1 MTITASLF
9 LLSWRQLSP
18 GHLAGLLVCVSAGL
32 APALSAQETSDAEPA
47 GLAQLLEAAGESA
60 EGEVLLSGPVNQLY
74 DEIARLSAV
83 ALMPEKA
90 DIRQIEAFQVGSG
103 QLAEHS
109 ARLVSIQLD
118 TRLVHLLE
126 IAGTVRIYTKD
137 MAKPDMAKPDMT
149 RSIRYFV
156 QELQIDS
163 SFNGMERASRDL
175 YDSLISP
182 FVADLRQAEIDTLII
197 TATDD
202 LRAVPY
208 AALYSGSEYLL
219 EDFTLQMAPIPA
231 EVTYRATG
239 SAGSS
244 APEGVLSSANH
255 ALQISLAEESLA
267 LAVSRSPVTAAA
279 EANRLLGAH
288 YSLGLPANLASLWS
302 TNPAAHEKLMADYR
316 DGRAAGLQPATALQA
331 AQRVMQASPRF
342 GHPYFWGGYLLVK

>member
-1 MTITASLF
+1 
-9 LLSWRQLSP
+9 
-18 GHLAGLLVCVSAGL
+18 V
-32 APALSAQETSDAEPA
+32 EPA
-47 GLAQLLEAAGESA
+47 GLAQFLEAAGESA
-60 EGEVLLSGPVNQLY
+60 EGEVVLSGPVNQLY
-74 DEIARLSAV
+74 DEIARLSV
-83 ALMPEKA
+83 LALMPEWA
-90 DIRQIEAFQVGSG
+90 DTHQIEAFQVGSG

-137 MAKPDMAKPDMT
+137 MAKPDMT

-182 FVADLRQAEIDTLII
+182 FVGDLRQAEIDTLII
-197 TATDD
+197 TATGC

-219 EDFTLQMAPIPA
+219 EDFTLQIAPIPA

-244 APEGVLSSANH
+244 APAPSSAND

-267 LAVSRSPVTAAA
+267 LSVSRSPVTAAT

-302 TNPAAHEKLMADYR
+302 TNPTAHEKLMADYR

-331 AQRVMQASPRF
+331 AQRAMQASPRF
-342 GHPYFWGGYLLVK
+342 GHPYFWGGYLLAK

>member
-9 LLSWRQLSP
+9 LLPWRQLSP
-18 GHLAGLLVCVSAGL
+18 CHLAGLLVCVSVFL
-32 APALSAQETSDAEPA
+32 APALLSAQETADAEPA
-47 GLAQLLEAAGESA
+47 GLAQLLEAAGQPA
-60 EGEVLLSGPVNQLY
+60 EGEVLLSGPINQLY

-83 ALMPEKA
+83 ALMPDQA
-90 DIRQIEAFQVGSG
+90 DIYQIEAFQVGSSE
-103 QLAEHS
+103 LAENS

-126 IAGTVRIYTKD
+126 IAGTVRLYTKD
-137 MAKPDMAKPDMT
+137 MTRPEMA

-182 FVADLRQAEIDTLII
+182 FVADLRRADIDTLII
-197 TATDD
+197 TATDG

-219 EDFTLQMAPIPA
+219 EDFTLQIAPIPA
-231 EVTYRATG
+231 EVTYRSIG

-244 APEGVLSSANH
+244 PEGVPSSAND
-255 ALQISLAEESLA
+255 ALQVSLAEESLA
-267 LAVSRSPVTAAA
+267 LAVSRSPVTVAA

-302 TNPAAHEKLMADYR
+302 TNSAAHEKLMADYR

-331 AQRVMQASPRF
+331 AQRAMQASPRF
-342 GHPYFWGGYLLVK
+342 GHPYFWGGYLLAE